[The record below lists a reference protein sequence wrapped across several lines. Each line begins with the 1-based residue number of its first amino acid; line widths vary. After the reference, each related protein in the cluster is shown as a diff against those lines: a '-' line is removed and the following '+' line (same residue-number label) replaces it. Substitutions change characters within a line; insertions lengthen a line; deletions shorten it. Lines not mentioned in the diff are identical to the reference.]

1 MFLDSFKQIL
11 ESENLFADS
20 FATHLLASCNCANR
34 NQIRQAYDHL
44 NKSSSNN
51 FWVKLLSI
59 LKSRLYN
66 FKTNWTVKIT
76 KYNLDNL

>member
-1 MFLDSFKQIL
+1 ML
-11 ESENLFADS
+11 ESENLFSDS

-51 FWVKLLSI
+51 FWVKLQVLII
-59 LKSRLYN
+59 L
-66 FKTNWTVKIT
+66 
-76 KYNLDNL
+76 

>member
-1 MFLDSFKQIL
+1 MKNYKINIIIYCVFLISFKQIL

-34 NQIRQAYDHL
+34 NQVRQAYDHL

-51 FWVKLLSI
+51 FWVKSI
-59 LKSRLYN
+59 
-66 FKTNWTVKIT
+66 I
-76 KYNLDNL
+76 

>member
-1 MFLDSFKQIL
+1 ML
-11 ESENLFADS
+11 ENENLFADS

-51 FWVKLLSI
+51 FWVKLKVLII
-59 LKSRLYN
+59 LKNKLSYIK
-66 FKTNWTVKIT
+66 FK
-76 KYNLDNL
+76 